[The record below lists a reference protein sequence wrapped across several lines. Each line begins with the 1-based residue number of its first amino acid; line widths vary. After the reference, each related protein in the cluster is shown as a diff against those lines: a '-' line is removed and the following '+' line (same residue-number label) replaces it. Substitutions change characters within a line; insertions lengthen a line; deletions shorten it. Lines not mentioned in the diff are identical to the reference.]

1 MRAAACIALL
11 ALCACSAEPDFDERF
26 EKADAE
32 TRQLAQEIDGQL
44 EASPVEPVGDAEAAQ
59 SGRGLR

>member
-1 MRAAACIALL
+1 MRAAACIVLL

-44 EASPVEPVGDAEAAQ
+44 QEPANDRTEPAGAMARPA
-59 SGRGLR
+59 R

>member
-1 MRAAACIALL
+1 MRAAACITLL
-11 ALCACSAEPDFDERF
+11 ALCACNAEPDFDERF

-44 EASPVEPVGDAEAAQ
+44 EASPVEPVGDAKVAQ
-59 SGRGLR
+59 SGRSLR

>member
-44 EASPVEPVGDAEAAQ
+44 EEPANDRTEPAAAMA
-59 SGRGLR
+59 RPAR

>member
-32 TRQLAQEIDGQL
+32 TRQLAREIDGQL
-44 EASPVEPVGDAEAAQ
+44 QGSANDRTEPAGAMARPA
-59 SGRGLR
+59 R